1 MSNEYTVDD
10 LLGFLEHASDRGLLP
25 AATAQALAVA
35 SRNVFGVLE
44 SGERNDLRALDLAAV
59 VKRFQN
65 KRARDFTPSSLKEYE
80 RRVNRAVAL
89 FMDWK
94 ADPSNFKAATRSTQS
109 ARRRTKASI
118 LDEPSNTP
126 PVAGFEPPFQLIPGT
141 YQTSVPLGPG
151 RIVTLANV
159 PMDLT
164 TAEANRLVRFVQML
178 AVEPDA

>member
-1 MSNEYTVDD
+1 MSNEYAVDD

-44 SGERNDLRALDLAAV
+44 SGERNDLRTLELAAV

-65 KRARDFTPSSLKEYE
+65 KRARDFTPQSLKEYE
-80 RRVNRAVAL
+80 RRVNRAVKL
-89 FMDWK
+89 YLEWK
-94 ADPSNFKAATRSTQS
+94 ADPSTFKAATRSTQS
-109 ARRRTKASI
+109 ARRRTKSPL
-118 LDEPSNTP
+118 LDEPSDELP
-126 PVAGFEPPFQLIPGT
+126 IQPMPGT

-164 TAEANRLVRFVQML
+164 QAEANRLAKFVQML
-178 AVEPDA
+178 ALEPDA